1 MNETILFCI
10 SGAIASAW
18 LPNNFLRHA
27 AGGGLVVVALV
38 LALHEGAVSAPAIPW
53 IVALFGSAW
62 WVKSAAKYRWLSWTV
77 FMAVALALGF
87 GIAPGFSS
95 IPLTEAAPLKEA
107 SASFGLRLRI
117 EKPLVGFALVMWIVP
132 LSRTVDDW
140 RSVART
146 AAPVAAIT
154 MLIVF
159 PMGLALGYV
168 APAIGFPA
176 AGTALLWMIMNLLLV
191 CPAEEGFFRGL
202 LQRELARR
210 VPGAVSIAVAAALF
224 GLAHFAGGPV
234 YVLLASVAGAGYGL
248 AYHLAGQRIEAAIG
262 THFLLNLAHFG
273 LFTYPYAVVR

>member
-10 SGAIASAW
+10 AGAIASAW
-18 LPNNFLRHA
+18 LPNNFLRHGL
-27 AGGGLVVVALV
+27 GGGLVAVTLV
-38 LALHEGAVSAPAIPW
+38 LAMHEGAVSALATPW
-53 IVALFGSAW
+53 IAALFGSVW
-62 WVKSAAKYRWLSWTV
+62 WVRNAEEYRWLSWSV
-77 FMAVALALGF
+77 FVAIALALGF
-87 GIAPGFSS
+87 GIAPGFSG
-95 IPLTEAAPLKEA
+95 IPLAEATPLKEA
-107 SASFGLRLRI
+107 SASFGLSLRI

-146 AAPVAAIT
+146 VIPVTAIT
-154 MLIVF
+154 VLIVF
-159 PMGLALGYV
+159 PMGLAFGYV

-176 AGTALLWMIMNLLLV
+176 AVTALLWTIMNLLLV

-202 LQRELARR
+202 LQRGLARR
-210 VPGAVSIAVAAALF
+210 APGAVSIAVAAALF
-224 GLAHFAGGPV
+224 GLAHFADGPV

-273 LFTYPYAVVR
+273 LFTYPNAVVR

>member
-10 SGAIASAW
+10 AGAIASAW
-18 LPNNFLRHA
+18 FPDNLLRHA
-27 AGGGLVVVALV
+27 VGGGLVAAALV
-38 LALHEGAVSAPAIPW
+38 LAMQEGAVSAFALPW
-53 IVALFGSAW
+53 IAVLFGSAW
-62 WVKSAAKYRWLSWTV
+62 WVGYAEKHRWLGWTV
-77 FMAVALALGF
+77 FVAVALTLGF

-140 RSVART
+140 RAVVRAVV
-146 AAPVAAIT
+146 PVAALT
-154 MLIVF
+154 VLIVF
-159 PMGLALGYV
+159 SLGLAFSYV
-168 APAIGFPA
+168 EPVIGLPA
-176 AGTALLWMIMNLLLV
+176 AVTALLWMIMNLLLV
-191 CPAEEGFFRGL
+191 CPTEEGFFRGL
-202 LQRELARR
+202 LQRGLARR
-210 VPGAVSIAVAAALF
+210 APVTVSIAVAAVLF

-273 LFTYPYAVVR
+273 AFTYPYAVVR